1 MISERR
7 ESRLKIEAM
16 KRVVDFGFKAL
27 VAGLG
32 ITTVYMTVTFS
43 VNVYRGLSWHNAQ
56 TVNLLLF
63 LLLQLL
69 FA

>member
-1 MISERR
+1 
-7 ESRLKIEAM
+7 M

-56 TVNLLLF
+56 TKLEKEANGT
-63 LLLQLL
+63 QT
-69 FA
+69 